1 MTEGRRV
8 LVSGMGSQLG
18 SLVAS
23 QLEQQPWVGALE
35 GIDTDPPRRRL
46 RRATF
51 HRIDPAD
58 RHRVVEMV
66 TRFDP
71 HVLVHIAVWEPDAR
85 ASAAHAP
92 QLTRDAAVSILG
104 AAGECPSLEHIV
116 VRSGLEI
123 YGRARHSLTRP
134 DETCPVAPSS
144 DYGRMVERIEEIARH
159 TAKRVGV
166 SLTSLR
172 LAPVLGKHV
181 PSPLGRLLRLPVVPF
196 SMLADPPFA
205 VLLESDAA
213 QAFVEAAGRRVDGPI
228 NVVGPG
234 AITAGQAIIRGRRIP
249 LPLIG
254 PEWAIARRIAH
265 IAGAPVP
272 DHVVEVMH
280 RGRLADGAY
289 CQEALDWSPSTSTSE
304 IIDMLYAWP
313 GVVRVPPQ
321 IPWEVAS

>member
-23 QLEQQPWVGALE
+23 QLEREPWVGALA

-46 RRATF
+46 RRAEF

-58 RHRVVEMV
+58 RRRVIEMV
-66 TRFDP
+66 TDFDP

-92 QLTRDAAVSILG
+92 HLTREAAVHILG
-104 AAGECPSLEHIV
+104 AAAECPSLEHMV
-116 VRSGLEI
+116 VRSGTEI
-123 YGRARHSLTRP
+123 YGRSRHSLTRP
-134 DETCPVAPSS
+134 DETCAVNPTSE
-144 DYGRMVERIEEIARH
+144 YGRMVERIEEVARH
-159 TAKRVGV
+159 TADRVGV

-181 PSPLGRLLRLPVVPF
+181 PSPLGRLLRLPVVPM
-196 SMLADPPFA
+196 SLLADPAFA
-205 VLLESDAA
+205 VVLESDAA
-213 QAFVEAAGRRVDGPI
+213 DAFVRAAARQVDGPV

-234 AITAGQAIIRGRRIP
+234 AITAGQAIIRGRRLP

-254 PEWAIARRIAH
+254 PEWGLARRIAH
-265 IAGAPVP
+265 VAGAPVP
-272 DHVVEVMH
+272 EHVVEVLH
-280 RGRLADGAY
+280 RGRLADGSFCA
-289 CQEALDWSPSTSTSE
+289 EALGWTPSASTSE

-313 GVVRVPPQ
+313 SIVRVPPQ
-321 IPWEVAS
+321 VAWEIAS